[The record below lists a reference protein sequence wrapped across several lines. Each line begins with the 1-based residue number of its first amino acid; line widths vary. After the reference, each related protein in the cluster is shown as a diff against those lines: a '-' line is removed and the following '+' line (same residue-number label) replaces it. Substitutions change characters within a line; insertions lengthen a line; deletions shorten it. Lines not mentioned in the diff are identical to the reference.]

1 MKYFIFFVT
10 ILTVCFSLSA
20 DAALSSDSNS
30 THTHIEPGTSAV
42 ALTIKDEPGEQA
54 ISNNGIINI
63 SVPQSFDWNLVLPA
77 IVHMGGPTVSIL
89 VDLDPA
95 STDRTVIVES
105 ITADR
110 NGMLYLPDR
119 VTGNILRVD
128 PKLPMP
134 VVVGK
139 VEARVIQGRIVDAA
153 PSGIAFDSRGDLFV
167 AVGPFSEVVR
177 ISGAELN
184 PAQPGSAQ
192 TFATGT
198 AGANGIVFDRQGNL
212 FVSGGASGIVYRVGP
227 SGGAAQPVVQIE
239 TFVRTLPDG
248 NAQQQIVANGIG
260 FDVSGVLHVAD
271 TARGAVWKVVIG
283 VDGKGGEPVL
293 LAQSPLLE
301 GADGLAFDRRG
312 TLWVAANERNALVTV
327 TPDGQV
333 RQVAKNDSRGPLE
346 FPSAIVF
353 VGDRGYV
360 ANFDIPRRDNL
371 DANGTTAR
379 DGIGASIARIA
390 P

>member
-1 MKYFIFFVT
+1 LAF
-10 ILTVCFSLSA
+10 
-20 DAALSSDSNS
+20 ALSGCA
-30 THTHIEPGTSAV
+30 TT
-42 ALTIKDEPGEQA
+42 Q
-54 ISNNGIINI
+54 
-63 SVPQSFDWNLVLPA
+63 
-77 IVHMGGPTVSIL
+77 MGGPTVSIL

-128 PKLPMP
+128 PKSPKA
-134 VVVGK
+134 VVVGRI
-139 VEARVIQGRIVDAA
+139 EAREIQGKKVNAE
-153 PSGIAFDSRGDLFV
+153 PSGIAFNSQGDLFV
-167 AVGPFSEVVR
+167 AVGAFREVVR
-177 ISGAELN
+177 IRGAELD
-184 PAQPGSAQ
+184 PTKPGLAQ

-227 SGGAAQPVVQIE
+227 KGGAAEAAAQIDKY
-239 TFVRTLPDG
+239 VRTLPDG
-248 NAQQQIVANGIG
+248 KTQQQIVANGLE
-260 FDVSGVLHVAD
+260 FDASGALVVAD
-271 TARGAVWKVVIG
+271 TARGAIWKVVIG
-283 VDGKGGEPVL
+283 ADGKGGKPVL

-301 GADGLAFDRRG
+301 GADGLAFDRSG
-312 TLWVAANERNALVTV
+312 KLWITLNELNGVATL
-327 TPDGQV
+327 TPDGQL
-333 RQVAKNDSRGPLE
+333 RQVAKNGSGGPFE

-360 ANFDIPRRDNL
+360 SNLDIPRRDNM
-371 DANGTTAR
+371 DAGGTTAR
-379 DGIGASIARIA
+379 DGIGASIAQIA

>member
-1 MKYFIFFVT
+1 MRA
-10 ILTVCFSLSA
+10 ILVCLLAF
-20 DAALSSDSNS
+20 ALSGCA
-30 THTHIEPGTSAV
+30 TT
-42 ALTIKDEPGEQA
+42 Q
-54 ISNNGIINI
+54 
-63 SVPQSFDWNLVLPA
+63 
-77 IVHMGGPTVSIL
+77 MGGPTVSIL

-128 PKLPMP
+128 PKSPKA
-134 VVVGK
+134 VVVGRI
-139 VEARVIQGRIVDAA
+139 EAREIQGKKVNAD
-153 PSGIAFDSRGDLFV
+153 PSGIAFNSQGDLFV
-167 AVGPFSEVVR
+167 AVGPFREVVR
-177 ISGAELN
+177 IRGAELD
-184 PAQPGSAQ
+184 PTKPGLAQ

-227 SGGAAQPVVQIE
+227 NGGAAEAAAQIDKY
-239 TFVRTLPDG
+239 VRTLPDG
-248 NAQQQIVANGIG
+248 KTQQQIVANGLE
-260 FDVSGVLHVAD
+260 FDASGALVVAD
-271 TARGAVWKVVIG
+271 TARGAIWKVVIG
-283 VDGKGGEPVL
+283 ADGKGGKPVL

-301 GADGLAFDRRG
+301 GADGLAFDRSG
-312 TLWVAANERNALVTV
+312 KLWITLNELNGIATL
-327 TPDGQV
+327 TPDGQL
-333 RQVAKNDSRGPLE
+333 RQVAKNGSGGPFE

-360 ANFDIPRRDNL
+360 SNLDIPRRDNM
-371 DANGTTAR
+371 DAGGTTAR
-379 DGIGASIARIA
+379 DGIGASIAQIA